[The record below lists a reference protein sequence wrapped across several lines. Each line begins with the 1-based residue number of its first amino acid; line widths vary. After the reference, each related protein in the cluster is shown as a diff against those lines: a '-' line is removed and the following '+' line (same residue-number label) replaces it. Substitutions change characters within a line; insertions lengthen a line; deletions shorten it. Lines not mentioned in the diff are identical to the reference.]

1 MNNAGKPVT
10 SIYNVIN
17 RCDVSGNKTT
27 NQNHKPFRFIVDII
41 YNVLTEDPNDI
52 YPFEDICT
60 SKIILSDLYYR
71 EDIFQEEYLNSWQ
84 DWLKCLD
91 LDLKESR
98 QYRTILDITYI
109 YSEDYLGDVSGD
121 YEVNTL
127 LHSELKDE

>member
-1 MNNAGKPVT
+1 MG
-10 SIYNVIN
+10 
-17 RCDVSGNKTT
+17 T
-27 NQNHKPFRFIVDII
+27 NKPFRFIVDIT
-41 YNVLTEDPNDI
+41 YDVLTEDLNAI
-52 YPFEDICT
+52 YPFDDICT

>member
-1 MNNAGKPVT
+1 MLDDNFDKEVADLINSFSNTSKTFDEKGNKDWTNKIITTMEGKPLLM
-10 SIYNVIN
+10 I
-17 RCDVSGNKTT
+17 
-27 NQNHKPFRFIVDII
+27 HRF
-41 YNVLTEDPNDI
+41 
-52 YPFEDICT
+52 
-60 SKIILSDLYYR
+60 K
-71 EDIFQEEYLNSWQ
+71 EEYLNSWQ